1 MTTDTT
7 LLNHYL
13 SVTTNTSLECN
24 QEGDVLIRTI
34 IQLDK
39 KDDYL
44 ETYVSVRDLVD
55 SLLEYY
61 REVGH
66 SDEVRSLA
74 MPVLGGIAS
83 EFDAVATVLYDAM
96 DDLKG
101 HSDEEMDE

>member
-13 SVTTNTSLECN
+13 YVTTNTSLECN

-55 SLLEYY
+55 SLLESY